1 MSSHLPVDTAIQT
14 ATQRSRA
21 LPTGLLAY
29 ALTSCVVILG
39 MLFSY
44 QFVAPPPYPEGA
56 PRSSW
61 SSRADG
67 GWYARIATEGYD
79 YDPNMRSSVAF
90 FPLFPLL
97 GAGVIRLTGLEPT
110 WALLVVSHICL
121 AAAFAV
127 AAVYLH
133 SRWPTSDRTK
143 ASLTLL
149 ALGLMPATLFFRIT
163 YSESTFLMLSLL
175 FMLGIQ
181 RGWPLLV
188 VALIAGLAS
197 ASRPVGIGLLP
208 PLLLYAWRS
217 CPSRRAFLI
226 RATPAILIGCWGL
239 LAYAAFLYARFGEP
253 LAFAQTQVHWGKPAP
268 SLAAKTVSLLSY
280 EPIWK
285 IFLRGP
291 IVGWSVFTWERVNPV
306 YFVASAALVAFG
318 ALRRWLS
325 AYEASLAA
333 ALLLIPYL
341 TRAYEMDM
349 ASSARFASVVFPA
362 YLVLGEV
369 LARLPLIVSTG
380 LLAISA
386 FFLAAF
392 SAMFASGYR
401 IF

>member
-1 MSSHLPVDTAIQT
+1 MNSNPPLDTAIRT
-14 ATQRSRA
+14 ATPRSQV
-21 LPTGLLAY
+21 LSTGLLAY

-44 QFVAPPPYPEGA
+44 PFVAPPAYPEGA

-67 GWYARIATEGYD
+67 GRYRRIAAKGYD
-79 YDPNMRSSVAF
+79 YDPNLPSSVAF

-110 WALLVVSHICL
+110 WALLLVSHICL

-143 ASLTLL
+143 ASFTLL

-175 FMLGIQ
+175 FLLGIQ

-208 PLLLYAWRS
+208 PLLLYAWYS
-217 CPSRRAFLI
+217 SSSRRAFLI
-226 RATPAILIGCWGL
+226 RATPTILIGCWGL
-239 LAYAAFLYARFGEP
+239 LAYAAFLYAQFGEP
-253 LAFAQTQVHWGKPAP
+253 LAFAQTQVHWGEPAP
-268 SLAAKTVSLLSY
+268 SLGAKTVSLLSY
-280 EPIWK
+280 EPIWR

-291 IVGWSVFTWERVNPV
+291 AAGWSVFNWEQVNPV
-306 YFVASAALVAFG
+306 YFVASAALVVFG
-318 ALRRWLS
+318 FWRRWLN

-341 TRAYEMDM
+341 TRAYEMNM
-349 ASSARFASVVFPA
+349 AASARFASVVFPA

-369 LARLPLIVSTG
+369 FARLPLIVSTG
-380 LLAISA
+380 LLVISA
-386 FFLAAF
+386 FFLGAF
-392 SAMFASGYR
+392 SAMFASGYL